1 MPRWAE
7 LLTTI
12 GSGVAF
18 DYPYLTEGRKRPARC
33 RSLSRR
39 IAPRLKRRG
48 SRTPDRL
55 C

>member
-1 MPRWAE
+1 MLRWAE

-12 GSGVAF
+12 GKVVAF
-18 DYPYLTEGRKRPARC
+18 DYPYLAEGRERPSRC

-48 SRTPDRL
+48 SRTPVRS